1 MENIRI
7 MSQNLLGS
15 DTEYPTHAKNPKFAD
30 RIKVNLDEH
39 TMEKRL
45 PRVIKL
51 IEKYAPDS
59 LGVQECCTTWRKL
72 FANGS
77 LDSIGYVRLGATKHP
92 KSSII
97 YNAKKLEV
105 IESESIWLTEK
116 PEELSLSVEWRES
129 PDDPL
134 IERLA
139 MYAVFEIRESGE
151 RYIHVNTHIDLPRNS
166 IIQPKQ
172 TELLLSYIEKIRRTL
187 EEVDQ
192 ASFERAIERI
202 TSAKRIYILGVRSSS
217 SLASFLNFNFQMIFD
232 NVKFIQ
238 TTSGSEMFEQIMQI
252 GEGDV
257 MIAISFPRYSKR
269 IINAVEYARSKKA
282 NVVALTD
289 SKVAPIAAH
298 ADELLIAQSDMISFV
313 DSLVAPLSII
323 NAIVMAVS
331 RKKQKEVTER
341 LRILEEVWDRYEVY
355 DKKRD

>member
-1 MENIRI
+1 
-7 MSQNLLGS
+7 
-15 DTEYPTHAKNPKFAD
+15 
-30 RIKVNLDEH
+30 
-39 TMEKRL
+39 
-45 PRVIKL
+45 
-51 IEKYAPDS
+51 
-59 LGVQECCTTWRKL
+59 
-72 FANGS
+72 
-77 LDSIGYVRLGATKHP
+77 
-92 KSSII
+92 
-97 YNAKKLEV
+97 
-105 IESESIWLTEK
+105 
-116 PEELSLSVEWRES
+116 
-129 PDDPL
+129 
-134 IERLA
+134 
-139 MYAVFEIRESGE
+139 
-151 RYIHVNTHIDLPRNS
+151 
-166 IIQPKQ
+166 
-172 TELLLSYIEKIRRTL
+172 
-187 EEVDQ
+187 
-192 ASFERAIERI
+192 
-202 TSAKRIYILGVRSSS
+202 
-217 SLASFLNFNFQMIFD
+217 MIFD

-331 RKKQKEVTER
+331 RKKQQEVTER